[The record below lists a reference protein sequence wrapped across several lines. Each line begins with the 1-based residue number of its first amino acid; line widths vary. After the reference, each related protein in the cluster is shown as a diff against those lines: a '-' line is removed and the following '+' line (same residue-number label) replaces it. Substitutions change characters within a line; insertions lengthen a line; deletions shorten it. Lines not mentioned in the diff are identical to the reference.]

1 MKKRRAVFGLI
12 VTVVFSALFAGI
24 ALAKT
29 VDVTYPEGDPQTG
42 TITEWEITPDGRVHC
57 SGVATAPNGYGAGIL
72 EVGKNGEP
80 ILTTFDNKEDFV
92 AAQKARGWE
101 PFEVFLTRAC
111 P

>member
-72 EVGKNGEP
+72 EVGNGEP